1 MHKAETL
8 MPAGSYLQRLRNLG
22 VVANW
27 IERRSARRASVE
39 LLNLFWKIR
48 RSRPELAGRPLYEA
62 VVAEHLGS
70 GGGPAAL
77 AVSRADASF
86 AQWPRERDVR
96 FRDVVHLL
104 VFEACARQSDGREAL
119 QTLVGRVVDRIVPAD
134 L

>member
-1 MHKAETL
+1 
-8 MPAGSYLQRLRNLG
+8 MPEGTVLQRLRNLG

-27 IERRSARRASVE
+27 IERRNARQASAA
-39 LLNLFWKIR
+39 LLNLFWKVR
-48 RSRPELAGRPLYEA
+48 RMRPQLAGRPLYEA

-70 GGGPAAL
+70 GSGPAAL

-104 VFEACARQSDGREAL
+104 VFEECARQSKGGEAL
-119 QTLVGRVVDRIVPAD
+119 RTMIGRVVDQIVPAD